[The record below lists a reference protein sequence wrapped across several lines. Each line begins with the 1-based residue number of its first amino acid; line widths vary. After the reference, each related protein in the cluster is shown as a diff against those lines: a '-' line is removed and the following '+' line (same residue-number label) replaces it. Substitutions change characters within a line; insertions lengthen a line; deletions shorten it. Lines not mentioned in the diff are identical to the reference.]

1 MTRIQDLF
9 GNIGANKQPVR
20 HSVCKRSLST
30 EDDRF
35 VLAIRKWAGREWHV
49 NIYSQNVQ
57 ICPNEWTNATFFKE
71 HGWSWSYLPV
81 SGSEKL
87 DMDAEALTFWPL
99 QFQILQQ
106 WPRQAAWLFGVE
118 ILFSTP
124 STHQPSFKQWCATVN
139 LPKQWSFHLSSSRL
153 SSLAQ
158 EPTKVTGI
166 IPKELASHQAGFIS
180 DSFNKFIKIDQ
191 PENKKWM
198 VCPRVLE
205 LKSVDG
211 IYGSSGWLSASTKN
225 TPNKT
230 CNSWKKMW

>member
-1 MTRIQDLF
+1 MILPTASIILIFTYLYLLQLGLCQTPPGPLLILQRLEGHQFQVQSQLSQWMTRIQDLF
-9 GNIGANKQPVR
+9 GNGANKQPVR

-57 ICPNEWTNATFFKE
+57 ICPNEWTNAAFFKE

-81 SGSEKL
+81 LGSEKL
-87 DMDAEALTFWPL
+87 DMDAEARTFWPL

-166 IPKELASHQAGFIS
+166 IPKELASHQQS
-180 DSFNKFIKIDQ
+180 
-191 PENKKWM
+191 
-198 VCPRVLE
+198 
-205 LKSVDG
+205 
-211 IYGSSGWLSASTKN
+211 LSQIRLTSL
-225 TPNKT
+225 
-230 CNSWKKMW
+230 